1 MLAFTLW
8 VGLMVAASPAARAEP
23 ARSPGDAA
31 KVEANAMSQALLKG
45 DFEGFASYTHPAMIK
60 MAGGKKKLIEMLQRA
75 LADMKTEGLRIVSVS
90 AGAPL
95 AIVKAGDELHA
106 ILPQEQVL
114 DVPAKRGELR
124 APGHLLGVS
133 RDGGKTWK
141 FLDAAGL
148 TPETVRQYL
157 PNYNPKLTLPPRVE
171 PKFFAK

>member
-1 MLAFTLW
+1 
-8 VGLMVAASPAARAEP
+8 
-23 ARSPGDAA
+23 
-31 KVEANAMSQALLKG
+31 
-45 DFEGFASYTHPAMIK
+45 
-60 MAGGKKKLIEMLQRA
+60 
-75 LADMKTEGLRIVSVS
+75 MKTEGLRIVSVS
-90 AGAPL
+90 AGTPL

-114 DVPAKRGELR
+114 DVPAKHGELR

-157 PNYNPKLTLPPRVE
+157 PNYNPKLTLPPRAE